1 MCTGVKWL
9 LRYHMGSI
17 AFGSLII
24 AIMQMIKLAFEYF
37 RRKYKKVIPSNPLS
51 KCILCCVGC
60 CILCLDRVVRFITK
74 NAYI

>member
-1 MCTGVKWL
+1 MGFKWIFK
-9 LRYHMGSI
+9 YHMGSI

-37 RRKYKKVIPSNPLS
+37 RRKFEKVVPANPCT
-51 KCILCCVGC
+51 KCLICLLGC
-60 CILCLDRVVRFITK
+60 FIWCLDACVKMITK